1 MTRDFR
7 LPDLGEGIS
16 EGEVLKVLVA
26 EGDVVAED
34 QPLFEIETDKAAI
47 EVPSP
52 YAGRVARIHV
62 HEGDMVAVGAVLVT
76 IAEGDGE
83 PAQAT
88 EERVAKPRASVERE
102 RGESTAPVPATPA
115 TRRRAREL
123 GIDLHAVRGTGTD
136 GRVTDADV
144 EAFARHAVEQP
155 RASVESEPE
164 HPSQRPLAVAPG
176 FMPGAAQ
183 LPPLPDFT
191 QWGTVERVPLRS
203 VRRRIAE
210 HMTLAHVLIPHVSHF
225 DRADITA
232 LEAFRQKHHAEGRVH
247 DAQLTLTTF
256 VLKAAV
262 AALKHHPRFNASVDQ
277 ENGEFVLKHYYHLGV
292 AVDTERGLIVPVL
305 RDVDRKSVWE
315 LAVELGQ
322 LAERTRAGKVEREAL
337 RGGTFTIT
345 NIGSLGGT
353 GMVPI
358 INYPEVAI
366 LGLARARQ
374 EPVVVDGAIVPRLIL
389 PLSLTFDHRIADG
402 ADAARFTTDLVRDLE
417 DPDRLLLDA

>member
-1 MTRDFR
+1 MARDFR

-26 EGDVVAED
+26 EGDTVAED

-52 YAGRVARIHV
+52 YAGRVLRIHV
-62 HEGDMVAVGAVLVT
+62 HEGDTVAVGAVLVT
-76 IAEGDGE
+76 IAAGDGT
-83 PAQAT
+83 PAQVT
-88 EERVAKPRASVERE
+88 EERVATPRASVGRE
-102 RGESTAPVPATPA
+102 RGEAAEPMLATPA

-123 GIDLHAVRGTGTD
+123 GVDLHAIHGSGPD

-144 EAFARHAVEQP
+144 EAFARRAAEQP
-155 RASVESEPE
+155 RSSAESEPE
-164 HPSQRPLAVAPG
+164 LGKRPLAIAP
-176 FMPGAAQ
+176 ALVQSATQ

-191 QWGTVERVPLRS
+191 QWGAVERVPLRS

-210 HMTLAHVLIPHVSHF
+210 HMTLAYALIPHVSHF
-225 DRADITA
+225 DRADVTA
-232 LEAFRQKHHAEGRVH
+232 LEAFRQKHHAAGREH

-262 AALKHHPRFNASVDQ
+262 AALKHHPRFNASVDH
-277 ENGEFVLKHYYHLGV
+277 ENGELVLKHYYHLGV

-315 LAVELGQ
+315 LAAELGQ
-322 LAERTRAGKVEREAL
+322 LAERTRAGKAEREEL

-374 EPVVVDGAIVPRLIL
+374 EPVVIDGAIAPRLIL

-402 ADAARFTTDLVRDLE
+402 ADAARFITDLVRDLE

>member
-26 EGDVVAED
+26 EGDTVAED

-62 HEGDMVAVGAVLVT
+62 HEGDTVAVGAVLVT
-76 IAEGDGE
+76 IAEGEGE
-83 PAQAT
+83 AARMT
-88 EERVAKPRASVERE
+88 EEGAAGSAFAVAQERAEAAR
-102 RGESTAPVPATPA
+102 PVLAAPA

-123 GIDLHAVRGTGTD
+123 GIDLHVIHGTGPD

-144 EAFARHAVEQP
+144 EAFARRALEQP
-155 RASVESEPE
+155 RASAESTPE
-164 HPSQRPLAVAPG
+164 RPSKRPLAIAPG
-176 FMPGAAQ
+176 FVQGAAW

-210 HMTLAHVLIPHVSHF
+210 HMTLAHLLIPHVSHF

-232 LEAFRQKHHAEGRVH
+232 LEAFRQKHHAEGREH

-256 VLKAAV
+256 VLKAVV
-262 AALKHHPRFNASVDQ
+262 AALKHHPRFNASVDHD
-277 ENGEFVLKHYYHLGV
+277 NGELVLKHYYHLGV

-305 RDVDRKSVWE
+305 RDVDRKSVWD
-315 LAVELGQ
+315 LAAELGQ
-322 LAERTRAGKVEREAL
+322 LTARTRAGKVEREELHGA
-337 RGGTFTIT
+337 TFTIT

-374 EPVVVDGAIVPRLIL
+374 EPVVIDGAIAPRLIL

-402 ADAARFTTDLVRDLE
+402 ADAARFITDLVRDLE

>member
-1 MTRDFR
+1 MARDFR
-7 LPDLGEGIS
+7 LPDLGEGTS

-26 EGDVVAED
+26 EGDIVAED

-52 YAGRVARIHV
+52 YAGRVLHIHV

-76 IAEGDGE
+76 IAEGADE
-83 PAQAT
+83 PVRT
-88 EERVAKPRASVERE
+88 PEERTATPRASVGRE
-102 RGESTAPVPATPA
+102 RGEVAKPVLATPA
-115 TRRRAREL
+115 TRRRAHEL
-123 GIDLHAVRGTGTD
+123 GVDLHAIRGTGPD

-144 EAFARHAVEQP
+144 EAFARRAADQP
-155 RASVESEPE
+155 RSSAERGPEP
-164 HPSQRPLAVAPG
+164 SKRPLAIAPALAQ
-176 FMPGAAQ
+176 GATQ

-191 QWGTVERVPLRS
+191 QWGAVERVPLRS

-210 HMTLAHVLIPHVSHF
+210 HMTLAHALIPHVSHF

-232 LEAFRQKHHAEGRVH
+232 LEAFRQKHHAEGRAH

-262 AALKHHPRFNASVDQ
+262 AALKQHPRFNASVDH
-277 ENGEFVLKHYYHLGV
+277 EKGELVLKHYYHLGV

-315 LAVELGQ
+315 LAAELGQ
-322 LAERTRAGKVEREAL
+322 LAERTRAGKAEREEL

-358 INYPEVAI
+358 INFPEVAI

-402 ADAARFTTDLVRDLE
+402 ADAARFITDLVRDLE